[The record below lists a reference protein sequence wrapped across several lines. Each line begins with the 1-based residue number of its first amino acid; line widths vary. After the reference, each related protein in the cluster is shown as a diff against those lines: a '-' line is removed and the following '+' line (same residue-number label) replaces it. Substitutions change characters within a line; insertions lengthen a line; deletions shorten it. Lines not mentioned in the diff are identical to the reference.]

1 MQVVNLSS
9 TGIGF
14 SKFTGHGLQKDAGVR
29 VRFMLDDLDQF
40 EIETDV
46 VGRVVGDNHLAC
58 EFTNPSAFDKVMGF

>member
-14 SKFTGHGLQKDAGVR
+14 STFTGHGLQKDAGVR

-40 EIETDV
+40 EIETDDV
-46 VGRVVGDNHLAC
+46 VRVVGDNNLA
-58 EFTNPSAFDKVMGF
+58 